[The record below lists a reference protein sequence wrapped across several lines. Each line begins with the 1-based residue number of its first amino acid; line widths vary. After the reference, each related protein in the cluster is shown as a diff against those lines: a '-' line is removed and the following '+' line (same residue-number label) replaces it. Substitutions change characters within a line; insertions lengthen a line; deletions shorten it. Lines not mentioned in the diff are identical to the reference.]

1 MSLSDYSSD
10 DSLELEESQIPQ
22 KALQGL
28 QKAKMRKKGS
38 KTSDAGPSTV
48 SPAPQC
54 HLRLILE
61 V

>member
-28 QKAKMRKKGS
+28 QKAKMSKRGS
-38 KTSDAGPSTV
+38 KAIDAGPSTV
-48 SPAPQC
+48 SPAPLC
-54 HLRLILE
+54 NFRP
-61 V
+61 VS